1 MSTCQIELPSHDNVL
16 TSTSI
21 DDAAWFAVQTRS
33 RSEKKVAAQFA
44 TKGIEAFLPLLS
56 EVHRWSD
63 RRKLVHQPLFPSYVF
78 VHINP
83 SPEWRLPVLSTA
95 GVCGFVGDRGAGLP
109 IPEKQIMDVKT
120 VVTNPLPFSPLPYLR
135 VGQRVRVRG
144 GCLDGIE
151 GTLVSRSADHTL
163 VVSVELLR
171 RAVAVRIEGYDIEVI

>member
-1 MSTCQIELPSHDNVL
+1 MSICQIALSSHENHLPS
-16 TSTSI
+16 SGI
-21 DDAAWFAVQTRS
+21 DEAAWFAVQTRS

-78 VHINP
+78 VHIDP
-83 SPEWRLPVLSTA
+83 SPEWRLPILNTL
-95 GVCGFVGDRGAGLP
+95 GVCGFVGGRGAGLS
-109 IPEKQIMDVKT
+109 IPEKQILDIKT
-120 VVTNPLPFSPLPYLR
+120 VVTNPVPFSPYPYLR

-144 GCLDGIE
+144 GCLDGVE
-151 GTLVSRSADHTL
+151 GTLVSRTADHTL

-171 RAVAVRIEGYDIEVI
+171 RAVAVHIEGYDIEAI

>member
-1 MSTCQIELPSHDNVL
+1 MSTCQTEFVSPDVL
-16 TSTSI
+16 LTPRV
-21 DDAAWFAVQTRS
+21 DEHAAWFAVQTRS
-33 RSEKKVAAQFA
+33 RSEKKVAAQFE

-63 RRKLVHQPLFPSYVF
+63 RRKLVHSPLFPSYVF

-83 SPEWRLPVLSTA
+83 SPEWRLPILSTM

-109 IPEKQIMDVKT
+109 IPEKQILDIRT
-120 VVTNPLPFSPLPYLR
+120 VVTNPVPFAPFPFVR

-144 GCLDGIE
+144 GCLDGVE
-151 GTLVSRSADHTL
+151 GTLVSRNPDHTL

-171 RAVAVRIEGYDIEVI
+171 RSVAVRIEGYDVEMV